1 MARGKSTP
9 TVDALVT
16 EEVKTAVV
24 EEVVA
29 PEPVKADKTYKVK
42 VLREQKF
49 YHGDRWYYFIPGETY
64 NVNMFVRERLKKAN
78 NIDI

>member
-1 MARGKSTP
+1 MARGKNTP
-9 TVDALVT
+9 TVDML
-16 EEVKTAVV
+16 EEVQTVV

-42 VLREQKF
+42 VLKEQKF
-49 YHGDRWYYFIPGETY
+49 YHGDRWYYFIPGESY
-64 NVNMFVRERLKKAN
+64 NVNAYVRERLKKAN

>member
-1 MARGKSTP
+1 MARGKNTP
-9 TVDALVT
+9 TVDTLVEDT
-16 EEVKTAVV
+16 VV

-29 PEPVKADKTYKVK
+29 PEPVKAEKTYRVK

-64 NVNMFVRERLKKAN
+64 NVNIFVRERLKKAN

>member
-1 MARGKSTP
+1 MARGKNTP
-9 TVDALVT
+9 TVDML
-16 EEVKTAVV
+16 EEVQTVV

-42 VLREQKF
+42 VLKEQKF

-64 NVNMFVRERLKKAN
+64 NVNAYVRERLKKAN

>member
-1 MARGKSTP
+1 MARGKNTP
-9 TVDALVT
+9 TVDIL
-16 EEVKTAVV
+16 EEVQTVV

-42 VLREQKF
+42 VLKEQKF

-64 NVNMFVRERLKKAN
+64 NVNAYVRERLKKAN

>member
-1 MARGKSTP
+1 MARGKNTP
-9 TVDALVT
+9 TVDTL
-16 EEVKTAVV
+16 EEVVQTVV

-42 VLREQKF
+42 VLKEQKF

-64 NVNMFVRERLKKAN
+64 NVNAYVRERLKKAN

>member
-1 MARGKSTP
+1 MARGKNTP
-9 TVDALVT
+9 TVNVL
-16 EEVKTAVV
+16 EEVQAVV

-42 VLREQKF
+42 VLKEQKF

-64 NVNMFVRERLKKAN
+64 NVNAYVRERLKKAN

>member
-1 MARGKSTP
+1 MARGKNTP
-9 TVDALVT
+9 TVDVL
-16 EEVKTAVV
+16 EEVQTVV

-42 VLREQKF
+42 VLKEQKF

-64 NVNMFVRERLKKAN
+64 NVNAYVRERLKKAN